1 MKARVIAALSLA
13 ALAAAPVAAQENIVV
28 TASRISARL
37 SADSSNSY
45 VVPGIG
51 VTRRPDNLLR
61 TLYVSCD
68 TREAE
73 ARLDELRRTL
83 RGMLERAE
91 ADGAIELSRLVG
103 IDDDAPYDDGADVVV
118 EPFTEEAIEGG
129 FQSNWRGRTDTSY
142 IQLQVKTPIGADD
155 TLASA
160 SRRLEA
166 FVARIP
172 VVGRSELLL
181 DDDDVLTIVDPQ
193 QYRGAIFEAM
203 SADANAR
210 LAELGEGHG
219 ARFEGLENQVAWYRS
234 GVLELKL
241 FIPHRLAI
249 LPRDQ

>member
-1 MKARVIAALSLA
+1 MKSLA
-13 ALAAAPVAAQENIVV
+13 FAIALGLVATAPAAAQENIVV
-28 TASRISARL
+28 TGSRLMSRL
-37 SADSSNSY
+37 NADENNSY

-51 VTRRPDNLLR
+51 LTRRPDNLLR

-73 ARLDELRRTL
+73 ARIDELRRTL
-83 RGMLERAE
+83 RGMLNQAGS
-91 ADGAIELSRLVG
+91 DDAIELSQLVG
-103 IDDDAPYDDGADVVV
+103 IDDASPYDDDSDTVV
-118 EPFTEEAIEGG
+118 EPFTEEALDGG
-129 FQSNWRGRTDTSY
+129 FESGWGGRPDTSY

-160 SRRLEA
+160 AGRIEA
-166 FVARIP
+166 FVARVN

-181 DDDDVLTIVDPQ
+181 GDSDVLTVVDPQ
-193 QYRGAIFEAM
+193 QYRGAVFEAM

-210 LAELGEGHG
+210 LSELGDGYG

-234 GVLELKL
+234 GALELKL

-249 LPRDQ
+249 EPRDR

>member
-1 MKARVIAALSLA
+1 MKSVLAAVCLA
-13 ALAAAPVAAQENIVV
+13 ALAVAPAFAQENIVV
-28 TASRISARL
+28 TGSRLRDRL
-37 SADSSNSY
+37 SADENNSY

-68 TREAE
+68 TREE
-73 ARLDELRRTL
+73 EPRIDELRRTL

-91 ADGAIELSRLVG
+91 ADNTVELSQLVE
-103 IDDDAPYDDGADVVV
+103 IDDDSLSDVVV
-118 EPFTEEAIEGG
+118 VPFTEEAIDGE
-129 FQSNWRGRTDTSY
+129 FQSNWRGRADTSY
-142 IQLQVKTPIGADD
+142 IQLQVKTPIRPDD

-160 SRRLEA
+160 AGRIEA
-166 FVARIP
+166 FVDRVT

-181 DDDDVLTIVDPQ
+181 GGDDVLTVVDPQ
-193 QYRGAIFEAM
+193 QYRSAVFEAM

-210 LAELGEGHG
+210 LAELGEGYG
-219 ARFEGLENQVAWYRS
+219 ARIEGLENQVAWYRS

-249 LPRDQ
+249 EPRDQ